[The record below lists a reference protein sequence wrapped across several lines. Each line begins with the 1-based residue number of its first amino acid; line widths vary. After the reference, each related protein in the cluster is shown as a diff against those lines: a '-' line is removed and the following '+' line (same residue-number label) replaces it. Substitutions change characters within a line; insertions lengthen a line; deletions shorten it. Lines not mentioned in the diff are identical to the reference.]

1 MIDQPNRKSKAAR
14 YLLEGAAVLS
24 VVLLLLIV
32 GALHLTRPPIP
43 YAQKAASLERTVP
56 ARVVRVLEA
65 SHTTDQDGLVIVTQ
79 KLELDLSLE
88 AGTTRSVT
96 VDYNGMAPTLRAAR
110 FREGDRALVMI
121 SERPDGTE
129 AYAVADHVR
138 WGPLLALTG
147 TFVAVTIVAGRW
159 QGLRALG
166 GLVLSGLL
174 IGGFVLPQILA
185 HRDPILISLT
195 GTALLLALTLY
206 LIQGWNRVAHAGVLG
221 MLASLAFTGGLA
233 IAWVHLSRLTGF
245 GSEETMYL
253 QAIGVG
259 VGMRGLLLAGMIL
272 GVAGVLDDVI
282 LAQSVTAFEL
292 YATDPAQGWREVYR
306 RAMKVGRAHLLS
318 MVNTLV
324 LAYASTAL
332 PLIILFYLYP
342 EPWFL
347 TVNRELV
354 AEEIVRA
361 LVGSLGL
368 TAAVPITTA
377 IAAWTAV
384 RTHVSPP
391 R

>member
-1 MIDQPNRKSKAAR
+1 
-14 YLLEGAAVLS
+14 
-24 VVLLLLIV
+24 
-32 GALHLTRPPIP
+32 
-43 YAQKAASLERTVP
+43 
-56 ARVVRVLEA
+56 
-65 SHTTDQDGLVIVTQ
+65 
-79 KLELDLSLE
+79 
-88 AGTTRSVT
+88 
-96 VDYNGMAPTLRAAR
+96 
-110 FREGDRALVMI
+110 
-121 SERPDGTE
+121 
-129 AYAVADHVR
+129 
-138 WGPLLALTG
+138 
-147 TFVAVTIVAGRW
+147 
-159 QGLRALG
+159 
-166 GLVLSGLL
+166 
-174 IGGFVLPQILA
+174 
-185 HRDPILISLT
+185 
-195 GTALLLALTLY
+195 
-206 LIQGWNRVAHAGVLG
+206 
-221 MLASLAFTGGLA
+221 
-233 IAWVHLSRLTGF
+233 
-245 GSEETMYL
+245 
-253 QAIGVG
+253 
-259 VGMRGLLLAGMIL
+259 MIL